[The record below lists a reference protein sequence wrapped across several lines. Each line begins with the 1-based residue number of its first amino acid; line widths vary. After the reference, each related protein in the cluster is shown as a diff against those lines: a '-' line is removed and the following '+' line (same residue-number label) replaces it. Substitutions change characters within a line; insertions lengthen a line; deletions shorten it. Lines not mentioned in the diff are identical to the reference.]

1 MVGDGG
7 SEPPKAY
14 VFYNYNPSMPA
25 AVIFIVVFGLASI
38 LHTWQLLRSRTWYFI
53 PFLIGC
59 LCKLRRAL
67 SRNRRLMIW

>member
-1 MVGDGG
+1 MAGDSSSDA
-7 SEPPKAY
+7 SEGY

-25 AVIFIVVFGLASI
+25 AVIFIVVFGLAAI

-59 LCKLRRAL
+59 LCRLRRVL
-67 SRNRRLMIW
+67 S